1 VIAPSRKLLLTAVLF
16 VFAIGTVA
24 AAAATH
30 DYSPLFLTIV
40 PLLGATWV
48 LTRDEP
54 GDVPLDPAATSP
66 GDEARGATPKAEAEP
81 ND

>member
-16 VFAIGTVA
+16 IIAIGTVA

-30 DYSPLFLTIV
+30 HYAPLFLTIV

-54 GDVPLDPAATSP
+54 GDVPLDRAATSP
-66 GDEARGATPKAEAEP
+66 GDDARAATPEPEP